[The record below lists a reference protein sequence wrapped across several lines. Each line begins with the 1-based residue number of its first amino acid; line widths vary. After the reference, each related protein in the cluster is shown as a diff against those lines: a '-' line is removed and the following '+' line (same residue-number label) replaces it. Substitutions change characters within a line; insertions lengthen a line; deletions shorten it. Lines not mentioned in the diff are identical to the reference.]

1 MLDPGADD
9 DGAAMAMNLNLDS
22 RGHLTAAG
30 LAALAAAPMGRAPDD
45 LAAHVASCVVCQ
57 DRVLAGSI
65 EAGSLRRER
74 RAAPPAWRIW
84 AVLGAIL
91 IALLAM
97 LTMLQRIR

>member
-1 MLDPGADD
+1 MSTTPT
-9 DGAAMAMNLNLDS
+9 LDS

-30 LAALAAAPMGRAPDD
+30 IAALAAAPMGRAPEEV
-45 LAAHVASCVVCQ
+45 ATHVAACAVCQ

-65 EAGSLRRER
+65 EAASLRRER

-91 IALLAM
+91 VALLSIVAV
-97 LTMLQRIR
+97 LQRVR

>member
-1 MLDPGADD
+1 MSTTPT
-9 DGAAMAMNLNLDS
+9 LDS

-30 LAALAAAPMGRAPDD
+30 LAALVAAPMGRAPED
-45 LAAHVASCVVCQ
+45 LAAHVAACVVCQ

-74 RAAPPAWRIW
+74 RAPPPAWRVW

-91 IALLAM
+91 IALLCM
-97 LTMLQRIR
+97 LTMIERML

>member
-1 MLDPGADD
+1 MSTTPT
-9 DGAAMAMNLNLDS
+9 LDS

-30 LAALAAAPMGRAPDD
+30 LAALASAPLGRAPDD
-45 LAAHVASCVVCQ
+45 LAAHVASCALCQ

-65 EAGSLRRER
+65 EAGVLRRVR

-91 IALLAM
+91 LALVSI
-97 LTMLQRIR
+97 LTMLERVR